1 MLYLYCKLREA
12 LVNTDSRE
20 EVNMEELKGF
30 VKWQIDYKDGTR
42 EVFKAFTE
50 EKSKALQIAQYKA
63 LNGRDVKEVNRI
75 A

>member
-1 MLYLYCKLREA
+1 MCDCVIYLLCKGKE
-12 LVNTDSRE
+12 DK
-20 EVNMEELKGF
+20 MEELKGI

-42 EVFKAFTE
+42 EVFKAFTD
-50 EKSKALQIAQYKA
+50 EKNKALQIAQYRA